1 MSRVY
6 RSLAGACWVV
16 GFLSMVVG
24 VVLRLVP
31 TLYQKTPVPPRGI
44 LILAGVLFLCVL
56 ATREMER
63 TGTPP
68 S

>member
-1 MSRVY
+1 MARLY
-6 RSLAGACWVV
+6 RSLIPACWVV
-16 GFLSMVVG
+16 GWLCLLVGIFLKFAPKLADKAHLS
-24 VVLRLVP
+24 
-31 TLYQKTPVPPRGI
+31 PRAG

-63 TGTPP
+63 RSTSG

>member
-1 MSRVY
+1 MSGVY

-16 GFLSMVVG
+16 GLLSMVVG
-24 VVLRLVP
+24 AVIKLVP
-31 TLYQKTPVPPRGI
+31 ALYQKTPVSPRGI
-44 LILAGVLFLCVL
+44 LVLAGVLFLCVL

-63 TGTPP
+63 PGTPP

>member
-1 MSRVY
+1 MARLY
-6 RSLAGACWVV
+6 RSLIGTCWVL
-16 GFLSMVVG
+16 GLLSTLAG
-24 VVLRLVP
+24 IFLRLVP
-31 TLYQKTPVPPRGI
+31 KVVAKTNLSPRAG

-63 TGTPP
+63 RSTSG